1 MDSFPI
7 WTQGLL
13 LSSSFSLS
21 LPRPGN
27 SKFFP
32 SLTFRLCPRVW
43 CTLSLR
49 MIFRQFEG
57 LFPMPVYFEVG
68 VPQTFAWTL
77 LSRYITSCP
86 GGNKPIEWNVSG
98 VCDLICILFS
108 LRLTLDRSS
117 LPCTSS
123 TGLPAL
129 MSASN
134 RKLTPTEALVSIS
147 HYTKMILS
155 AWRMICFS
163 PSYHTQSNCTH
174 VPWNA
179 GWAILGSSR
188 ILRWAL
194 QPDDQGRSSG

>member
-21 LPRPGN
+21 LPRLGN
-27 SKFFP
+27 SKFLS
-32 SLTFRLCPRVW
+32 SLNFCLRPRVW
-43 CTLSLR
+43 WTLSLR

-86 GGNKPIEWNVSG
+86 GENKPIEWNVSG
-98 VCDLICILFS
+98 VCRLISFFS
-108 LRLTLDRSS
+108 LRLTLFRDRSS
-117 LPCTSS
+117 LLCTSS

-134 RKLTPTEALVSIS
+134 RRLTPTEALVSIG
-147 HYTKMILS
+147 HYT
-155 AWRMICFS
+155 
-163 PSYHTQSNCTH
+163 
-174 VPWNA
+174 
-179 GWAILGSSR
+179 
-188 ILRWAL
+188 
-194 QPDDQGRSSG
+194 